1 MDLTALTQAVV
12 RMQDEQVIA
21 LVRQSL
27 KENIPARSILE
38 NGLIPGMKKVGK
50 LFKNKQYYV
59 PEVLLASEAFYAG
72 FNIVQPLLKSDK
84 LSQRGKVVIGVVR
97 GDIHDI
103 GKNIVKV
110 MIEATG
116 VTVIDLGKDVPVEQF
131 AAAVTAER
139 PDILALSS
147 LMTTTMP
154 CMAAIIQELEKRK
167 LRNAVKVIIGGAP
180 VTAEYAEQIGADA
193 FGRDA
198 SEAISIIDNI
208 FRGQH

>member
-1 MDLTALTQAVV
+1 VDLTALTQAVV
-12 RMQDEQVIA
+12 RMQDEKVIA

>member
-1 MDLTALTQAVV
+1 
-12 RMQDEQVIA
+12 MQDEQVIA
-21 LVRQSL
+21 LVQQSL
-27 KENIPARSILE
+27 KENVPARSILE
-38 NGLIPGMKKVGK
+38 NGLIPGMKKVGE

-72 FNIVQPLLKSDK
+72 FNIVQPLLKSEK
-84 LSQRGKVVIGVVR
+84 VSQRGKVVIGVVH

-116 VTVIDLGKDVPVEQF
+116 VTVIDLGKDIPAEKF
-131 AAAVTAER
+131 ITAVAEEK

-154 CMAAIIQELEKRK
+154 CMAEIIQELEQRR

-193 FGRDA
+193 FGGDA
-198 SEAISIIDNI
+198 AEAISIINDI
-208 FRGQH
+208 LHGPH

>member
-1 MDLTALTQAVV
+1 MDLAALTQAVV
-12 RMQDEQVIA
+12 QMQDEQVIA
-21 LVRQSL
+21 LVQQSL
-27 KENIPARSILE
+27 NENISARNILE
-38 NGLIPGMKKVGK
+38 KGLIPGMKKVGE

-72 FNIVQPLLKSDK
+72 FNIVRPLLKSEK
-84 LSQRGKVVIGVVR
+84 VSQHGKVVIGVVH

-116 VTVIDLGKDVPVEQF
+116 VTVIDLGKDVPAEKF
-131 AAAVTAER
+131 ITAVIEEK

-154 CMAAIIQELEKRK
+154 CMAEIIEELEKKRLRK
-167 LRNAVKVIIGGAP
+167 AVKVIIGGAP

-193 FGRDA
+193 FGKDA
-198 SEAISIIDNI
+198 AEAINIIDGI
-208 FRGQH
+208 FHGPH

>member
-1 MDLTALTQAVV
+1 VDLTALTQAVV

>member
-1 MDLTALTQAVV
+1 MDLKALTQAVV
-12 RMQDEQVIA
+12 RMQDEQVTA
-21 LVRQSL
+21 LVQQSL

-38 NGLIPGMKKVGK
+38 NGLIPGMKKVGE
-50 LFKNKQYYV
+50 LFKNKRYYV

-72 FNIVQPLLKSDK
+72 FNIVQPLLRSEKVP
-84 LSQRGKVVIGVVR
+84 QRGKVVIGVVH

-116 VTVIDLGKDVPVEQF
+116 VAVIDLGKDVPAEKF
-131 AAAVTAER
+131 ITAVAEER

-154 CMAAIIQELEKRK
+154 CMIEIIQELEKRG
-167 LRNAVKVIIGGAP
+167 LRTAVKIIIGGAP
-180 VTAEYAEQIGADA
+180 VTEEYAEQIGADA

-198 SEAISIIDNI
+198 SEAIRIIDDILN
-208 FRGQH
+208 GPH

>member
-1 MDLTALTQAVV
+1 VDLTALTQAVV

-103 GKNIVKV
+103 GKNIV
-110 MIEATG
+110 
-116 VTVIDLGKDVPVEQF
+116 
-131 AAAVTAER
+131 
-139 PDILALSS
+139 
-147 LMTTTMP
+147 
-154 CMAAIIQELEKRK
+154 
-167 LRNAVKVIIGGAP
+167 
-180 VTAEYAEQIGADA
+180 
-193 FGRDA
+193 
-198 SEAISIIDNI
+198 
-208 FRGQH
+208 

>member
-1 MDLTALTQAVV
+1 MDFTALTQAVV

-21 LVRQSL
+21 FVQQFL
-27 KENIPARSILE
+27 KENVPARSILE
-38 NGLIPGMKKVGK
+38 NGLIPGMKKVGE

-72 FNIVQPLLKSDK
+72 FNIVQPFLKSDSV
-84 LSQRGKVVIGVVR
+84 SQRGKVVIGVVH

-110 MIEATG
+110 MVEATG
-116 VTVIDLGKDVPVEQF
+116 VTVIDLGKDVPVEKF
-131 AAAVTAER
+131 ITAVAAEQ

-154 CMAAIIQELEKRK
+154 CMAEIIQELEKKK
-167 LRNAVKVIIGGAP
+167 LRAAVKVIIGGAP

-198 SEAISIIDNI
+198 AEAISIIDDI
-208 FRGQH
+208 FHGPH

>member
-1 MDLTALTQAVV
+1 MDFAALTQAVV
-12 RMQDEQVIA
+12 LMQDEQVIA
-21 LVRQSL
+21 LVQQSL
-27 KENIPARSILE
+27 KENVPARSILE
-38 NGLIPGMKKVGK
+38 NGLVPGMKKVGE

-72 FNIVQPLLKSDK
+72 FNIVQPLLKSDTV
-84 LSQRGKVVIGVVR
+84 SQRGKVVIGVVH

-116 VTVIDLGKDVPVEQF
+116 VTVIDLGKDVPAEKFITAVEEEQ
-131 AAAVTAER
+131 

-154 CMAAIIQELEKRK
+154 CMAEIIEELEIRRLRK
-167 LRNAVKVIIGGAP
+167 QVMIIIGGAP
-180 VTAEYAEQIGADA
+180 VTAEYAKQIGADA
-193 FGRDA
+193 CGGDA
-198 SEAISIIDNI
+198 AEAISIINDI
-208 FRGQH
+208 LHGQH

>member
-1 MDLTALTQAVV
+1 
-12 RMQDEQVIA
+12 MQDEQVIA
-21 LVRQSL
+21 LVQQSL
-27 KENIPARSILE
+27 KENIPARSVLE
-38 NGLIPGMKKVGK
+38 NGLIPGMKKVGE

-72 FNIVQPLLKSDK
+72 FHIVQPLLKSENMP
-84 LSQRGKVVIGVVR
+84 QRGKVVIGVVH

-110 MIEATG
+110 MVEATG
-116 VTVIDLGKDVPVEQF
+116 ITVIDLGKDVPVEQF
-131 AAAVTAER
+131 VAAVAEEQ

-154 CMAAIIQELEKRK
+154 CMAEIIQEIDKK
-167 LRNAVKVIIGGAP
+167 NLRAAVKVIIGGAP

-198 SEAISIIDNI
+198 AEAISIIDDI
-208 FRGQH
+208 LHGPH

>member
-1 MDLTALTQAVV
+1 
-12 RMQDEQVIA
+12 
-21 LVRQSL
+21 
-27 KENIPARSILE
+27 
-38 NGLIPGMKKVGK
+38 
-50 LFKNKQYYV
+50 
-59 PEVLLASEAFYAG
+59 
-72 FNIVQPLLKSDK
+72 
-84 LSQRGKVVIGVVR
+84 
-97 GDIHDI
+97 
-103 GKNIVKV
+103 

>member
-1 MDLTALTQAVV
+1 MDLATLTQAVV
-12 RMQDEQVIA
+12 QMQDEQVIS
-21 LVRQSL
+21 LVQRSL
-27 KENIPARSILE
+27 KQNIPARNILE
-38 NGLIPGMKKVGK
+38 QGLIPGMKKVGE
-50 LFKNKQYYV
+50 LFMNKQYYV

-72 FNIVQPLLKSDK
+72 FNIVQPLLRSDGV
-84 LSQRGKVVIGVVR
+84 SQRGKVVIGVVH

-116 VTVIDLGKDVPVEQF
+116 ITVIDLGKDVPVDQF
-131 AAAVTAER
+131 VAAVSRER

-154 CMAAIIQELEKRK
+154 CMAQIIQELKERE
-167 LRNAVKVIIGGAP
+167 LRSGTRVVIGGAP

-193 FGRDA
+193 YGKDA
-198 SEAISIIDNI
+198 AEAIAIIEEI
-208 FRGQH
+208 LRG

>member
-1 MDLTALTQAVV
+1 MDLTGLAQAVIGM
-12 RMQDEQVIA
+12 RDDQVTA
-21 LVRQSL
+21 LVHQSL
-27 KENIPARSILE
+27 KENIPARTILE
-38 NGLIPGMKKVGK
+38 DGLIPGMKKVGE

-72 FNIVQPLLKSDK
+72 FNIIQPLLTSDK
-84 LSQRGKVVIGVVR
+84 TAQRGKVVIGVVH

-110 MIEATG
+110 MMEATG
-116 VTVIDLGKDVPVEQF
+116 ITVIDLGKDVPAEKFV
-131 AAAVTAER
+131 AAVAEER

-154 CMAAIIQELEKRK
+154 CMAEIIQKLKTKNLRK
-167 LRNAVKVIIGGAP
+167 TIKVIIGGAP

-198 SEAISIIDNI
+198 AEAIGIIDDI
-208 FRGQH
+208 IRGQH